1 MSPEIATLLG
11 VLVTQAGS
19 IVVVLVQDRKRKN
32 EAAEIKANAAAIAER
47 LKPVSNGFAGN
58 VLGKLTD
65 IAESLGR
72 VEERIDGHI
81 EHHNDVPQRRK
92 KAA

>member
-1 MSPEIATLLG
+1 VSPEIATLLG

-47 LKPVSNGFAGN
+47 LKPVSNGFAG
-58 VLGKLTD
+58 TD